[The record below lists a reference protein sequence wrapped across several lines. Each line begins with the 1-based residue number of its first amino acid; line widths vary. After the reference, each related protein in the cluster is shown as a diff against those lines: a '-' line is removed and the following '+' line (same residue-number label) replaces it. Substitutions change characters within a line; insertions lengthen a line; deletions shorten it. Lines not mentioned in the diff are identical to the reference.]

1 MTDFLLA
8 AAGFILAGFILTVA
22 VGLVRILGGPG
33 NADRMMAAQL
43 LGTGGVAALLL
54 VAAATGVRG
63 VEDVALGLALL
74 AAFASV
80 AFVNRAAP
88 PEADDPQRAGG

>member
-8 AAGFILAGFILTVA
+8 AAALILLTVA
-22 VGLVRILGGPG
+22 VGLARILHGPQ
-33 NADRMMAAQL
+33 NVDRTMAAQL
-43 LGTGGVAALLL
+43 LGTGGIAILLL
-54 VAAATGVRG
+54 AAAATGVRG

-80 AFVNRAAP
+80 AFVTSVASP
-88 PEADDPQRAGG
+88 SEDDPP

>member
-8 AAGFILAGFILTVA
+8 AAGVILFTVA
-22 VGLVRILGGPG
+22 VGLIRILRGPS

-43 LGTGGVAALLL
+43 LGTGGIATLLL
-54 VAAATGVRG
+54 VASATGVQG

-74 AAFASV
+74 AAFSSV
-80 AFVNRAAP
+80 AFVHSGAP
-88 PEADDPQRAGG
+88 PEANDPQRADGA

>member
-1 MTDFLLA
+1 MTDFLLTV
-8 AAGFILAGFILTVA
+8 AGFILFAVA
-22 VGLVRILGGPG
+22 VGLVRILGGPS

-43 LGTGGVAALLL
+43 LGTGGIASLLL
-54 VAAATGVRG
+54 VASATGVRG

-80 AFVNRAAP
+80 AFVNSGGP
-88 PEADDPQRAGG
+88 PEADGPQSADGG